1 MLWTKDE
8 ILKSAEIHRDEI
20 IKIWNPLVNNK
31 QPRGRKFSTTS
42 PFDLLLMFLSIL
54 EKKPSHA
61 IEFSPWMGYS
71 SSVIA
76 LAMKCLGQKNSFV
89 TFEKEKSLDPFIQER
104 FKTCDIQDY
113 AKVIYGDAI
122 PTIKKFVHNNPEW
135 EVGFC
140 FSDCFHRKEFSRQYT
155 KEIFPLLSSGC
166 IIFVHDVSSNE
177 KGGIETSS
185 PSPANEHEGIQEWVN
200 QVNPQYMLT
209 HKMFGGQVERS
220 KNLPRDTK
228 FFDELAQILG
238 RDILKHEES
247 APVCFVCLNP

>member
-113 AKVIYGDAI
+113 AKVRTNIM
-122 PTIKKFVHNNPEW
+122 N
-135 EVGFC
+135 
-140 FSDCFHRKEFSRQYT
+140 KEFSRQYT